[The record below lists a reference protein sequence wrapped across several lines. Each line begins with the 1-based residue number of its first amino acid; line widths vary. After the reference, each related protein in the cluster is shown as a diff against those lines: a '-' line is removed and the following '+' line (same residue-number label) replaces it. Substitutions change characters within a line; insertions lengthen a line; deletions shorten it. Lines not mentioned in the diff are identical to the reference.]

1 MISQKFSNLLF
12 PVLLAFLLTSCEKNN
27 PFAPGTELPKETTI
41 GANTFGCLVNGKVWR
56 NGGIYFPNSSVTVDM
71 NYSNLLIT
79 ADRNVKDTLSGIS
92 VSIFKSDIGIGQF
105 ICDSL
110 NINILYILIIGGSVY
125 DYPRTHEGKIE
136 ITRYDLVNRIVS
148 GRFEAKFQLEGY
160 EEIVI
165 TKGRFDLKTY

>member
-1 MISQKFSNLLF
+1 MIPQKFSNLLI
-12 PVLLAFLLTSCEKNN
+12 PVLLVLLLTSCEKN

-56 NGGIYFPNSSVTVDM
+56 NGGIYFPNSSLTVDL
-71 NYSNLLIT
+71 NYSNLLIKAT
-79 ADRNVKDTLSGIS
+79 RQVKDTLSGIS
-92 VSIFKSDIGIGQF
+92 VSIFKPAIGLGEF
-105 ICDSL
+105 TCDSL
-110 NINILYILIIGGSVY
+110 SINILYTLIIGGSVY